1 MTKESD
7 SQDSPDLQ
15 GQSKPSE
22 SEPNPNG
29 TKITGNK
36 SENPQ
41 QQIAI
46 NPLDK
51 TKSITDDIN
60 TLITPKNENSDNQ
73 IEITDDPKKLD
84 ITPAATQKSQEGQQ
98 NKDKDD
104 IEQSIKAMY
113 EIRNLVNEVLNFVTL
128 GKSKEFQ
135 EKLEDKGKE
144 KIQQFNEKLA
154 SFRDTIKDF
163 ITSKAEKKSVAG
175 TKKEADPAAAATN
188 KDQSFLENT
197 STSSSP
203 ENLAQQAKQL
213 SKELKTLPATLS
225 KVEQSPSQPTVAN
238 LGSGGGQQDK
248 PAETISTKE
257 GKGLD
262 LLQAANIKSSSKL
275 AALSKLLEVNRETPA
290 TIPERP
296 NTTKKAVAMIT
307 ASKVAQLIPGESAT
321 NTNPSSTQ
329 ESVNIEDSIQKRHG
343 SMSAK
348 K

>member
-7 SQDSPDLQ
+7 SQAPQ
-15 GQSKPSE
+15 GQSEPPKSKPQDAQ
-22 SEPNPNG
+22 
-29 TKITGNK
+29 TTGNK
-36 SENPQ
+36 AEQNTQ
-41 QQIAI
+41 QQITA
-46 NPLDK
+46 NPLDE
-51 TKSITDDIN
+51 TKSIAEDIN
-60 TLITPKNENSDNQ
+60 TLITSKDET
-73 IEITDDPKKLD
+73 IEIKNNPKKLN
-84 ITPAATQKSQEGQQ
+84 ITPAAPEEKQEDQSK
-98 NKDKDD
+98 KDKDD

-113 EIRNLVNEVLNFVTL
+113 EIRNLVNEVLDFVTL

-163 ITSKAEKKSVAG
+163 ITSKSEKKDTAR

-188 KDQSFLENT
+188 KDQSFVENT

-203 ENLAQQAKQL
+203 ENLAQQAKEL
-213 SKELKTLPATLS
+213 SKELKTLPAILS

-248 PAETISTKE
+248 PAETISTKHPSE

-262 LLQAANIKSSSKL
+262 LLQAASIKSSSKL